1 MRIEDISVGDRLV
14 WQDPD
19 QIGILP
25 DQPYEVTV
33 TSINGEIVCCEFDKT
48 EGGCYGAVEAFASE
62 LSTLEEYKA
71 KMEGRAS

>member
-19 QIGILP
+19 WINISP
-25 DQPYEVTV
+25 AHEVTV

-62 LSTLEEYKA
+62 LSTLEEYNA
-71 KMEGRAS
+71 EMEGRA

>member
-19 QIGILP
+19 WINISP
-25 DQPYEVTV
+25 AREVTV

-62 LSTLEEYKA
+62 LSTLEEYNA
-71 KMEGRAS
+71 EMEGRA